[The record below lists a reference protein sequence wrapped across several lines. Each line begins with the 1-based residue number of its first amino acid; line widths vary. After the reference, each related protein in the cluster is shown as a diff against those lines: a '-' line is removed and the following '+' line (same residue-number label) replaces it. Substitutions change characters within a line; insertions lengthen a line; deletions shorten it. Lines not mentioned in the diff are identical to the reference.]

1 MNFTRILRK
10 IGIISAKAAPD
21 LIRTFNPVLGEMI
34 SRIVTGVASA
44 EKAYGPGT
52 GVTKKQV
59 VLNDLRMS
67 MPMILRVAEQASGRD
82 LADDKLFK
90 RGALKMIDAV
100 VDLMNAFRVL
110 R

>member
-1 MNFTRILRK
+1 MGFKKILRK
-10 IGIISAKAAPD
+10 IGIISAKAAPEV
-21 LIRTFNPVLGEMI
+21 IRTFNPVLGEML

-59 VLNDLRMS
+59 VLNDLHMA
-67 MPMILRVAEQASGRD
+67 MPMILRIAEQASGRD

-90 RGALKMIDAV
+90 RGASRMIDGV